1 MGETYSKPVK
11 EPYPTT
17 LVIKKKRSIHFLILL
32 FLLLLSLLLSKK
44 SKFPETKSKIHEN

>member
-32 FLLLLSLLLSKK
+32 FLLLLLSLLSFQKK
-44 SKFPETKSKIHEN
+44 QVSRN

>member
-32 FLLLLSLLLSKK
+32 FLILLSLLLFQKK
-44 SKFPETKSKIHEN
+44 QVSRN